1 MVNDIQKMFRTTFQV
16 GSRKLS
22 LYIIYK
28 VVKNATQNL
37 TVVEYSIV
45 SDDRLGGTLFTET
58 FNDHFSRSRFI
69 RSNLVKM
76 IRFGN

>member
-28 VVKNATQNL
+28 VVKSATQNL

-45 SDDRLGGTLFTET
+45 MIDSVVHFSQKLL
-58 FNDHFSRSRFI
+58 NDHFSRSRFI